1 MRVLL
6 IEDDKTIVK
15 FLKSNLEAECFT
27 VDAVEDGARGSFL
40 ALTNEYDLIILDYVL
55 PKMDGRKICSAIRG
69 DGRDVPIIVLTV
81 KTELETKVDAL
92 NLGAD
97 DYITKPFSFDE
108 LLARI
113 RAVMRRPKKIEGEIL
128 QLGDLSLDIRSH
140 KAKCCSKDIY
150 LTRKEFAFLE
160 YFMRNR
166 GIVVSRGM
174 IMEHVWDM
182 NADPFSNTIES
193 HVLNLRKKLE
203 SGCSRRFIHTVPG
216 RGYKF
221 E

>member
-97 DYITKPFSFDE
+97 DYITKPFDVEE
-108 LLARI
+108 LKLIA
-113 RAVMRRPKKIEGEIL
+113 
-128 QLGDLSLDIRSH
+128 Q
-140 KAKCCSKDIY
+140 KA
-150 LTRKEFAFLE
+150 
-160 YFMRNR
+160 
-166 GIVVSRGM
+166 
-174 IMEHVWDM
+174 
-182 NADPFSNTIES
+182 
-193 HVLNLRKKLE
+193 LE
-203 SGCSRRFIHTVPG
+203 SRDLRMENRRLQGEVEERYHFDNIIGKSREMREVYATI
-216 RGYKF
+216 RQIAEKNSMSEEQAWNLSEEIKKNWYKKN
-221 E
+221 EQKLSSIIKKYEKNRS